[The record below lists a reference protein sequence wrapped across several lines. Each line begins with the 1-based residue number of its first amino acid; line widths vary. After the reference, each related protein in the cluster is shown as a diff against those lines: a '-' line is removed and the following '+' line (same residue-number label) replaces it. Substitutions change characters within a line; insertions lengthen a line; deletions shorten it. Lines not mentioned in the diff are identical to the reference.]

1 MEERKKKTFIEKVK
15 AAGPAAVIT
24 SAFIGPGTITTA
36 TNAGVNFGY
45 ALLWAVI
52 FSGLASIIIM
62 NMASRLAIIGDRNVL
77 DASIEMAPNSK
88 AWRLTVLILIGLVTA
103 LTGFGFEAGNLIGAE
118 TGFTEIIGTPQWL
131 SALLMGGLV
140 LAAIIYSTPKFIEM
154 IMKVFVAAM
163 GFIFIVTA
171 IIVKPDIGEVLMG
184 LIPSVPQDGIV
195 TTIALI
201 GTTIIAIN
209 LIYHSVASADKW
221 TNEEDLQDSYFDTK
235 MNVSLGVVMTIGLI
249 ITTSA
254 VLFGTGTT
262 VDSPIVFA
270 DALGPTLGQGAKI
283 FAATGLVLAGLS
295 SSIATPYMVGAIWAR
310 IFKWDMVDDKRPK
323 IVATVIVVFGT
334 LLAMFG
340 TTPVPIILFAQA
352 TSGVFLPFVAILFV
366 IATNNKRLGKYK
378 NDLKQ
383 NIFGF
388 IMVAVMLLLG
398 GRTIWSVLTT
408 LFS

>member
-1 MEERKKKTFIEKVK
+1 MERKKKTFIEKVK

-45 ALLWAVI
+45 ALLWAVV

-88 AWRLTVLILIGLVTA
+88 AWRLIVLILIGLVTG
-103 LTGFGFEAGNLIGAE
+103 LTGFGFETGNLIGAE
-118 TGFTEIIGTPQWL
+118 TGFTEIIGSPEWL
-131 SALLMGGLV
+131 SALLMGMVV
-140 LAAIIYSTPKFIEM
+140 LAAILYSTPKFIEM
-154 IMKVFVAAM
+154 IMKIFVAAM
-163 GFIFIVTA
+163 GLIFIVTA
-171 IIVKPDIGEVLMG
+171 ILVQPDISEILWG
-184 LIPSVPQDGIV
+184 LVPTIPEDGII

-209 LIYHSVASADKW
+209 LIFHSVASADKW
-221 TNEEDLQDSYFDTK
+221 TNEEDLQDSYFDSK
-235 MNVSLGVVMTIGLI
+235 LNVSLGVVMTIGLI

-254 VLFGTGTT
+254 VLFGTGTE

-270 DALGPTLGQGAKI
+270 DALGSSLGSWATI
-283 FAATGLVLAGLS
+283 FAATGLILAGLS
-295 SSIATPYMVGAIWAR
+295 SSIATPYMVGVIWAR
-310 IFKWDMVDDKRPK
+310 IFKWDMVKDNRPK

-334 LLAMFG
+334 VLAMFG
-340 TTPVPIILFAQA
+340 TAPVPIILFAQA
-352 TSGVFLPFVAILFV
+352 TSGIFLPFVAVLFV

-378 NDLKQ
+378 NNLRQ

-388 IMVAVMLLLG
+388 IMVAVMFLLG
-398 GRTIWSVLTT
+398 FRTIWSVLTT